1 MPNKK
6 TNIMKIVNI
15 TLLVLYIFTVLFF
28 IFNDNSTA
36 MDLNRDKISTFNE
49 GWLIAYNNIEETNV
63 KLPQNYH
70 LKPGSTYSIERLINQ
85 EDFIYPVIR
94 IRSSMMNVNAYID
107 NQLIYSFDVTSN
119 YKNFHLPYPASWQLI
134 EIPITDSIGKT
145 LKITFSSPT
154 SQFSGL
160 INSIMI
166 GKGEALIFDIIENNF
181 LNLIISFLIILLS
194 LFALSTLLWTKKL
207 GIEKH
212 IIYLSSFGISA
223 GLWIISESTLLQL
236 FISNRFLIASTSY
249 ILNLL
254 LPLIIVLFFRD
265 IVLEGFKKIIT
276 FIASLNFIFLLL
288 EMVLQ
293 LTGIVSF
300 ISSTLLSIIAI
311 IISSITLIYCLI
323 NEGYKKNNP
332 KAKHYLLLFLALFL
346 VAAIIMG
353 LFISG
358 VYQNLEKYLSLGV
371 FGFFLLVMSDVIKS
385 IYGLI
390 ETKNK
395 SLVYKQLAYQDYLT
409 KGWNRTAFEEDIDKL
424 LNQKIPFRL
433 ILLDLNYLKLIN
445 DSYGHAEGDYAII
458 ESYNA
463 LNNTIIDNGKS
474 YRISGDEFACIIYD
488 ISNETLEKYKDQVGK
503 ILKESSKDKPYNI
516 VLALGTNVYNQNQ
529 NFRDFYKNV
538 DTEMYKNKK
547 ILKALD

>member
-1 MPNKK
+1 MSIQK
-6 TNIMKIVNI
+6 TNLLNI
-15 TLLVLYIFTVLFF
+15 INIILLVLYIFTVSFF
-28 IFNDNSTA
+28 IFTDNSSG
-36 MDLNRDKISTFNE
+36 MELNRNKLTTFNE
-49 GWLIAYNNIEETNV
+49 GWLIAYDNIEETNFN
-63 KLPQNYH
+63 LPQNYH
-70 LKPGSTYSIERLINQ
+70 LKPGSIYSIERIINKK
-85 EDFIYPVIR
+85 DFIYPVIR
-94 IRSSMMNVNAYID
+94 IRSSMMNIDAYID
-107 NQLIYSFDVTSN
+107 NQLIYSFDVNSK
-119 YKNFHLPYPASWQLI
+119 YKNFILPYPASWQLI
-134 EIPITDSIGKT
+134 EIPVSESIGKT

-154 SQFSGL
+154 TQFSGL

-166 GKGEALIFDIIENNF
+166 GKGEAIILNIIESNF

-194 LFALSTLLWTKKL
+194 LFAFSTLFWTQKL
-207 GIEKH
+207 GIKKH
-212 IIYLSSFGISA
+212 IIYLSSFGLSA

-236 FISNRFLIASTSY
+236 FISNRFIISSTSY
-249 ILNLL
+249 ILNLA
-254 LPLIIVLFFRD
+254 LPIIILLFFRD
-265 IVLEGFKKIIT
+265 IVLEGFKKTIT
-276 FIASLNFIFLLL
+276 FIASINFIMLLL
-288 EMVLQ
+288 EMILQ
-293 LTGIVSF
+293 LTGVVSF
-300 ISSTLLSIIAI
+300 IASTVFSIIMI
-311 IISSITLIYCLI
+311 TISSITLIYCLI
-323 NEGYKKNNP
+323 YEGYKKNNP
-332 KAKHYLLLFLALFL
+332 KAKHYLLIFFTLFI

-353 LFISG
+353 LFIAG

-409 KGWNRTAFEEDIDKL
+409 KGWNRTAFEEDIDNL
-424 LNQKIPFRL
+424 LNQKVTFRL

-458 ESYNA
+458 KSYNA
-463 LNNTIIDNGKS
+463 LKNTIKDNGKS

-488 ISNETLEKYKDQVGK
+488 ISNETFEKYKEQVEK

-516 VLALGTNVYNQNQ
+516 VLALGTNIYNEKL

>member
-1 MPNKK
+1 MSIQK
-6 TNIMKIVNI
+6 TNLLNI
-15 TLLVLYIFTVLFF
+15 INIILLVLYIFTVSFF
-28 IFNDNSTA
+28 IFTDNSSG
-36 MDLNRDKISTFNE
+36 MELNRNKLKTFNE
-49 GWLIAYNNIEETNV
+49 GWLIAYDNIEETNFN
-63 KLPQNYH
+63 LPQNYH
-70 LKPGSTYSIERLINQ
+70 LKPGSIYSIERIINKK
-85 EDFIYPVIR
+85 DFIYPVIR
-94 IRSSMMNVNAYID
+94 IRSSMMNIDAYID
-107 NQLIYSFDVTSN
+107 NQLIYSFDVNSK
-119 YKNFHLPYPASWQLI
+119 YKNFILPYPASWQLI
-134 EIPITDSIGKT
+134 EIPVSESIGKT

-154 SQFSGL
+154 TQFSGL

-166 GKGEALIFDIIENNF
+166 GKGEAIILNIIESNF

-194 LFALSTLLWTKKL
+194 LFAFSTLFWTQKL
-207 GIEKH
+207 GIKKH
-212 IIYLSSFGISA
+212 IIYLSSFGLSA

-236 FISNRFLIASTSY
+236 FISNRFLISSTSY
-249 ILNLL
+249 ILNLA
-254 LPLIIVLFFRD
+254 LPIIILLFFRD
-265 IVLEGFKKIIT
+265 IVLEGFKKTIT
-276 FIASLNFIFLLL
+276 FIASINFIMLLL
-288 EMVLQ
+288 EMILQ
-293 LTGIVSF
+293 LTGVVSF
-300 ISSTLLSIIAI
+300 IASTVFSIIMI
-311 IISSITLIYCLI
+311 TISSITLIYCLI
-323 NEGYKKNNP
+323 YEGYKKNNP
-332 KAKHYLLLFLALFL
+332 RAKHYLLIFFTLFI

-353 LFISG
+353 LFIAG

-424 LNQKIPFRL
+424 LNQKVTFRL

-458 ESYNA
+458 KSYNA
-463 LNNTIIDNGKS
+463 LKNTIRDNGKS

-488 ISNETLEKYKDQVGK
+488 ISNETFEKYKEQIEK
-503 ILKESSKDKPYNI
+503 ILKEGSKDKPYNI
-516 VLALGTNVYNQNQ
+516 VLALGTNIYNENL